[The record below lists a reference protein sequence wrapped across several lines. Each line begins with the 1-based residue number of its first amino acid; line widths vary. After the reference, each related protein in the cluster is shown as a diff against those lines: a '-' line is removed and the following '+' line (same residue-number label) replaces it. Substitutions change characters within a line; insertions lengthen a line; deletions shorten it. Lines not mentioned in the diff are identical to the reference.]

1 MRFVFCVWLCVLM
14 IVGAAPPFAV
24 AQSLFSTT
32 TSDTTSE
39 AAPQDDALAETLRKA
54 REAGLSVIVVDAQGN
69 LITQPASSTAD
80 TAAPDGAPLSPEG
93 SALMQAQKRGAKFRE
108 TLSERL
114 DALPDSLNE
123 VRFILRATSPD
134 GRIMAYVEVLLIS
147 ALLPGD
153 TVSAWTKAGM
163 MLGLYALGTLL
174 LFISSQTMRHLIGPY
189 VLKGYVTGRI
199 KETPQG
205 YREKMPFLVFR
216 FFVGVGGSLYA
227 IAVAYL
233 LGLLFFDPVTDT
245 SLQVT
250 ILAINAAFLAC
261 RTVGDVWRMVLS
273 PFLTQ
278 YRIPR
283 FSDRDA
289 IRLYQRLCDCLW
301 HSQPDDGVDQHSA
314 AGGEP
319 PGDLERHPPRPQQD
333 RSRLDT
339 APGVGVVA
347 AGDDRL
353 HHLWLVRAGL

>member
-147 ALLPGD
+147 ALL
-153 TVSAWTKAGM
+153 
-163 MLGLYALGTLL
+163 

-289 IRLYQRLCDCLW
+289 IRLYRWAFYVGSLDIC
-301 HSQPDDGVDQHSA
+301 VVTFATA
-314 AGGEP
+314 AARSKSPGYCAWCRCGGC
-319 PGDLERHPPRPQQD
+319 R
-333 RSRLDT
+333 
-339 APGVGVVA
+339 
-347 AGDDRL
+347 
-353 HHLWLVRAGL
+353 